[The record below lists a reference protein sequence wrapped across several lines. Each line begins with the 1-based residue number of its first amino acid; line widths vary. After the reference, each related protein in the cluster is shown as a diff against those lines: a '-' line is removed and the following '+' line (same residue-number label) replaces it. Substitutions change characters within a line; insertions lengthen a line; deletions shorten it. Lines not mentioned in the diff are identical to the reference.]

1 MKHQMRVHSSGKVR
15 GGGKHSIPA
24 FTRAVGVIA
33 GALLASAGL
42 ELFLMPHGIVVGGVT
57 GLSVLLALKTE
68 MQLGLFLFLLNLP
81 LLLLYRKNI
90 QWSYGIFT
98 VIGILVFS
106 LGTLV
111 LHPYPSFIGEPLLA
125 ALVGGGSL
133 GLGLGLSLRFGGALD
148 FAEKAVEHLYDG
160 RLSPERVLLLLNCL
174 LLMGA
179 GFHFGF
185 LQALYSVIAYLT
197 AFEAVKLPVQGTRL
211 TQTARIKSRHC
222 AAIQEQ
228 LQRYLSRSAVY
239 RQEPTGTG
247 NAGNEDGMGI
257 LECQCHRLERSRF
270 ISVVHQCDR
279 ESEITFHPRK

>member
-15 GGGKHSIPA
+15 GGGKHFIPA
-24 FTRAVGVIA
+24 FTRALGVVA
-33 GALLASAGL
+33 GALLASIGL

-57 GLSVLLALKTE
+57 GLSALLALKTE
-68 MQLGLFLFLLNLP
+68 MRLGLFLFLLNLL

-90 QWSYGIFT
+90 HWSYGIFT

-106 LGTLV
+106 LGTLA
-111 LHPYPSFIGEPLLA
+111 LHPYSSFIGEPLLA
-125 ALVGGGSL
+125 ALAGGGSL

-148 FAEKAVEHLYDG
+148 VAEKAVKQLYVG
-160 RLSPERVLLLLNCL
+160 RRSPERVLLMLNCL
-174 LLMGA
+174 ILIGA

-197 AFEAVKLPVQGTRL
+197 AFEAIKLPVQGTRL
-211 TQTARIKSRHC
+211 TQTVRIKSRHC

-228 LQRYLSRSAVY
+228 LLRYLNRSAAY

-247 NAGNEDGMGI
+247 NEDGMGI
-257 LECQCHRLERSRF
+257 LEYQCHRLERSRF

-279 ESEITFHPRK
+279 ESEITFELKE